1 MLHGFEGGERLAMFL
16 VDPVFKKNIMLQWRC
31 SVFPEELIEDE
42 LEEFLATHHKV
53 PEYNDPIDD
62 DRGVWVV
69 VDDKD
74 HPSNTI
80 AGDYD

>member
-69 VDDKD
+69 VDDKG